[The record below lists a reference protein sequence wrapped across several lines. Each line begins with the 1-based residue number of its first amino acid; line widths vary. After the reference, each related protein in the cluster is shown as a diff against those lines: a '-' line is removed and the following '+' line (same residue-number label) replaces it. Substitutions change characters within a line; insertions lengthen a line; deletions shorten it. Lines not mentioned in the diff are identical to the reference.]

1 MLLQYCFDKIIY
13 KRARFCKR
21 NGANRL
27 DINLED
33 IYTFGEETA
42 MIEQLITQLSDAIG
56 NPYLTLYV
64 ISIIPIIEL
73 RGAILF
79 MPYMFDTIGEMML
92 GMLCCIAGSTTVIVP
107 LILVTRPLLRKLRHS
122 KWFSKIAKRMEVNLA
137 DRAESAY
144 SEEKNDKIDELKAKR
159 SRKPLSKDGKK
170 FLGLFVFVAIPLPM
184 TGAWTGSCIG
194 SFLDFPVWKAS
205 LAVFFGNIIAG
216 LILTTIAYFLP
227 RQYADVFLYGFVVL
241 AVAIGFMLYFSRS
254 KRLERKRTAEL
265 EKYASKSEY
274 ELALLKKE
282 ADEDGKILIKKEY
295 VDENGDKHIVIG
307 HDEKRNKSIV
317 DKDDLI

>member
-1 MLLQYCFDKIIY
+1 
-13 KRARFCKR
+13 
-21 NGANRL
+21 
-27 DINLED
+27 
-33 IYTFGEETA
+33 
-42 MIEQLITQLSDAIG
+42 MIQDLITQISNAIG

-64 ISIIPIIEL
+64 ISIIPIVEL

-107 LILVTRPLLRKLRHS
+107 LILITRPLLKKLRRS
-122 KWFSKIAKRMEVNLA
+122 KWFSKIGKRMEANLA

-144 SEEKNDKIDELKAKR
+144 DEEKIEEREAKR
-159 SRKPLSKDGKK
+159 KRKPLSKDTKK
-170 FLGLFVFVAIPLPM
+170 FLGLFVFVSVPLPM
-184 TGAWTGSCIG
+184 TGAWTGSCVG

-205 LAVFFGNIIAG
+205 LAVFFGNIVAG

-241 AVAIGFMLYFSRS
+241 AVAIAVTLYFSRS
-254 KRLERKRTAEL
+254 KRNERKRNAEL
-265 EKYASKSEY
+265 EKYSNKSEY
-274 ELALLKKE
+274 ELAVLKKE
-282 ADEDGKILIKKEY
+282 ADKDGKVLIKKEY
-295 VDENGDKHIVIG
+295 IDENGDKHIVIG
-307 HDEKRNKSIV
+307 RDEKRNKSVV

>member
-1 MLLQYCFDKIIY
+1 
-13 KRARFCKR
+13 
-21 NGANRL
+21 
-27 DINLED
+27 
-33 IYTFGEETA
+33 
-42 MIEQLITQLSDAIG
+42 MIQDLITQISNAIG

-107 LILVTRPLLRKLRHS
+107 LILITRPLLKKLRRS
-122 KWFSKIAKRMEVNLA
+122 KWFSKIGKRMEANLA

-144 SEEKNDKIDELKAKR
+144 DEEKIEERNAKR
-159 SRKPLSKDGKK
+159 KRKPLSKDTKK
-170 FLGLFVFVAIPLPM
+170 FLGLFAFVAVPLPM

-205 LAVFFGNIIAG
+205 LAVFFGNIVAG

-241 AVAIGFMLYFSRS
+241 AIAIAVTLYFSRS
-254 KRLERKRTAEL
+254 KRNERKRNAEL
-265 EKYASKSEY
+265 EKYSNKSEY
-274 ELALLKKE
+274 ELAILKKE
-282 ADEDGKILIKKEY
+282 ADKDGKILIKKEY
-295 VDENGDKHIVIG
+295 IDENGDKHIVIG
-307 HDEKRNKSIV
+307 HDEKRNKSVV

>member
-1 MLLQYCFDKIIY
+1 
-13 KRARFCKR
+13 
-21 NGANRL
+21 
-27 DINLED
+27 
-33 IYTFGEETA
+33 
-42 MIEQLITQLSDAIG
+42 MIQDLITQISDAIG

-79 MPYMFDTIGEMML
+79 MPYLFDSIQEMML

-107 LILVTRPLLRKLRHS
+107 LILITRPFLRKLRRS
-122 KWFSKIAKRMEVNLA
+122 KWFSNIGKRMEANLA

-144 SEEKNDKIDELKAKR
+144 SEEKNEKIDEIKQKHK
-159 SRKPLSKDGKK
+159 RKPMSKDGKK

-205 LAVFFGNIIAG
+205 LAVFFGNIVAG
-216 LILTTIAYFLP
+216 LILTTIAFFLP
-227 RQYADVFLYGFVVL
+227 KQYADVFLYGFVIL
-241 AVAIGFMLYFSRS
+241 AIAIAVTLYFSRS
-254 KRLERKRTAEL
+254 KRLEKKHKEEL
-265 EKYASKSEY
+265 EKYANKSEY
-274 ELALLKKE
+274 ELAVLKKE
-282 ADEDGKILIKKEY
+282 ADQDGKVLIKKEY